1 MSRTHRWAVLMLAA
15 VAAACDGGG
24 SGGGKGGPVEP
35 GPQAIRL
42 EVLSGDAQLGLPGE
56 TLPRELVVRAIR
68 ADGAPLAGVAVKFV
82 AAPGSGSIHETGLVT
97 NTDGVATAWW
107 TLPADLSGVPTVR
120 VEAAGAEPAAFTA
133 GRLPSDQTDL
143 VLSREPGPVSL
154 MVYNAFEQK
163 WSEAFRA
170 NFADSLVVRPFAPP
184 HQYNEVFAFSAGRP
198 PRTARVTWTT
208 VRDTVNLW
216 PGIVPVVPVTIWVVK
231 APFSDLGALSRA
243 QADSAAEVW
252 SRGGVRFDFRIVDAT
267 EYPNAAEYQGPDVDA
282 CRAGLPERI
291 GWDDGALNVYYVGG
305 IYDPRFNV
313 RGQGGY
319 CGDHLIALAAN
330 NTRSATL
337 LGHEIGHAFGL
348 GHEKEGNLMDGFGR
362 GRYLTAGQIFRAHFH
377 KLSSINE
384 MMAFYN
390 VEQVRDCNFT
400 SSSWPSNVRR
410 CPPTWF
416 DMN

>member
-15 VAAACDGGG
+15 AAAACDAGGG
-24 SGGGKGGPVEP
+24 GGTGGPVEP

-56 TLPRELVVRAIR
+56 TLPRELVVRAVR
-68 ADGAPLAGVAVKFV
+68 ADGAPLDGVAVGFI
-82 AAPGSGSIHETGLVT
+82 AAPGSGSVYQTRMVT

-107 TLPADLSGVPTVR
+107 TLPADLSGTPTLR

-133 GRLPSDQTDL
+133 GRLPGDQADL
-143 VLSREPGPVSL
+143 VLNREPGPVSL

-170 NFADSLVVRPFAPP
+170 SFADSLLVRPFAPP
-184 HQYNEVFAFSAGRP
+184 HRYNEVFAFSAGRP
-198 PRTARVTWTT
+198 PRLARPTWTT

-216 PGIVPVVPVTIWVVK
+216 PGVEPVVPVTIWVVK
-231 APFSDLGALSRA
+231 APFSELGALSRA
-243 QADSAAEVW
+243 QADSAAAVW
-252 SRGGVRFDFRIVDAT
+252 DRGGIRFDFRIVDAT

-291 GWDDGALNVYYVGG
+291 GWDEGALNVYYVGG
-305 IYDPRFNV
+305 IYDPRYDV

-319 CGDHLIALAAN
+319 CGDELIALAAN
-330 NTRSATL
+330 NTRSPWL

-348 GHEKEGNLMDGFGR
+348 GHEKEGNLMDSFGR
-362 GRYLTAGQIFRAHFH
+362 GRHVTAGQVFWAHFH
-377 KLSSINE
+377 KLSVINDVMRFYSIE
-384 MMAFYN
+384 HF
-390 VEQVRDCNFT
+390 RDCRVT
-400 SSSWPSNVRR
+400 STLYHTLRL
-410 CPPTWF
+410 CPPTWL